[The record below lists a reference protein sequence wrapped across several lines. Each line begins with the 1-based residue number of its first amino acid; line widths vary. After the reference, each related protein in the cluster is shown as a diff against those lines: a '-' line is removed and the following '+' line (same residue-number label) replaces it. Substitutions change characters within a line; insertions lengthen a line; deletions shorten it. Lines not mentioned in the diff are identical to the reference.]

1 MYNNN
6 IMNFKR
12 SSLPNF
18 QVANIEIDTDIFGQ
32 TSWEGI
38 EKKFQQYSTQYSGKI
53 SIDLNQ
59 LQKSGANSNSPKF
72 KESSNLNFDRVNE
85 DRPRNFV
92 ESRGQLRQEILKTF
106 KRSNSR
112 APTGHWNYFDDGTER

>member
-38 EKKFQQYSTQYSGKI
+38 EKKF
-53 SIDLNQ
+53 
-59 LQKSGANSNSPKF
+59 
-72 KESSNLNFDRVNE
+72 
-85 DRPRNFV
+85 
-92 ESRGQLRQEILKTF
+92 
-106 KRSNSR
+106 
-112 APTGHWNYFDDGTER
+112 